1 MIELNATFFA
11 QILNFLILVGIL
23 RLVAYKP
30 IVRILQE
37 RSDKIQES
45 LDKADSDA
53 READK
58 LLAEYKAKIQEANVQ
73 AAAIRSDAEKRASEY
88 VEAEKAN
95 VKRQIEDMK
104 KAAEAEI
111 ERDRE
116 RAVEQLKGQMVA
128 LSLAA
133 AGKIISKNISETD
146 NEQIISEFV
155 NQLDKDKIGELP
167 C

>member
-30 IVRILQE
+30 VVRILKE
-37 RSDKIQES
+37 RADKIQES

-53 READK
+53 KEADR
-58 LLAEYKAKIQEANVQ
+58 LLAEYKAKITEANLK
-73 AAAIRSDAEKRASEY
+73 ADEIIRNAEKRAAEY
-88 VEAEKAN
+88 REAQEAE
-95 VKRQIEDMK
+95 VKRQIEDRK
-104 KAAEAEI
+104 KAAEADI
-111 ERDRE
+111 ERDRA
-116 RAVEQLKGQMVA
+116 RAVAELKGQMVA

-133 AGKIISKNISETD
+133 AGKIISKNISEED

-155 NQLDKDKIGELP
+155 NKLDKDKIGELP

>member
-73 AAAIRSDAEKRASEY
+73 AAAIRSEAEKRASEY

-146 NEQIISEFV
+146 NEQIILEFV

>member
-73 AAAIRSDAEKRASEY
+73 AAAIRSEAEKRASEY

>member
-37 RSDKIQES
+37 RSNKIQES

-73 AAAIRSDAEKRASEY
+73 AAAIRSEAEKRASEY

>member
-30 IVRILQE
+30 VVRILKE
-37 RSDKIQES
+37 RADKIQES

-53 READK
+53 KEADR
-58 LLAEYKAKIQEANVQ
+58 LLAEYKAKITEANLK
-73 AAAIRSDAEKRASEY
+73 ADEIIRNAEKRAAEY
-88 VEAEKAN
+88 REAQEAE
-95 VKRQIEDMK
+95 VKRQIEDRK
-104 KAAEAEI
+104 KAAEADI
-111 ERDRE
+111 ERDRA
-116 RAVEQLKGQMVA
+116 RAVAELKGQMVA

-133 AGKIISKNISETD
+133 ASKIISKNISEED

-155 NQLDKDKIGELP
+155 NKLDKDKIGELP

>member
-73 AAAIRSDAEKRASEY
+73 AAAIRSEAEKRASEY

-133 AGKIISKNISETD
+133 AGKIISKNISEAD

-155 NQLDKDKIGELP
+155 NKLDKDKIGELP

>member
-37 RSDKIQES
+37 RSNKIQES

-73 AAAIRSDAEKRASEY
+73 AAAIRSEAEKRASEY

-133 AGKIISKNISETD
+133 AGKIISKNISEAD

-155 NQLDKDKIGELP
+155 NKLDKDKIGELP